1 MGRGD
6 QRSKKGKMIAGS
18 YGVTRPRPS
27 AVAKAKAANAL
38 LEVKEKPAK
47 AKKVTATKP
56 AAEKPAA
63 KKTTKKKEA

>member
-47 AKKVTATKP
+47 VKKET
-56 AAEKPAA
+56 AEKPAA

>member
-38 LEVKEKPAK
+38 LEVVAKPAK
-47 AKKVTATKP
+47 AKKEVT
-56 AAEKPAA
+56 EKPATA

>member
-27 AVAKAKAANAL
+27 AVAKDKAANAL
-38 LEVKEKPAK
+38 LEVVAKPAK
-47 AKKVTATKP
+47 VKKEVT
-56 AAEKPAA
+56 EKPVTA